1 MLIRNEQA
9 NTQHEEKGKQTTRL
23 TGNPGGDKMA
33 DSGPIVSKVF
43 FETYWFYY
51 KSLWI
56 IGIYS

>member
-51 KSLWI
+51 KSL
-56 IGIYS
+56 